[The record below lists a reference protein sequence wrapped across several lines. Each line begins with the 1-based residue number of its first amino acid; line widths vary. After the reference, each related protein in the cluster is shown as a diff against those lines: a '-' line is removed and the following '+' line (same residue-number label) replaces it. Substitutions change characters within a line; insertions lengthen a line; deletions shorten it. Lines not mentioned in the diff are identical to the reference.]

1 MGDQGERKGTSSSKI
16 PKQNVAVTTPI
27 LNK

>member
-1 MGDQGERKGTSSSKI
+1 MGDQVERKGTSSSSSSKI

-27 LNK
+27 